1 MRILVV
7 GALSGATVDIGSS
20 LAHAFTG
27 IGEECHFLDFSEY
40 QQELCTVNGARR
52 DVDMHKFLIKLQT
65 RLLEEV
71 ISFNPSLIVG
81 LAQSPLNNVEVLD
94 SFRKS
99 GIRLN
104 YWFLEDYRVFQYW
117 REIAPKFDHFF
128 TIQKSRF
135 FKELKNLGCDNGYY
149 LAAAF
154 DDFTAP
160 TEANKKSIQVAPSL
174 SFVGAPYRN
183 RINIF
188 NDLKIPEL
196 EIYGEGWD
204 GLNTAVKIGN
214 RRITPRERRHIYV
227 NSKININLHSSSHG
241 EGDWNGDFVN
251 PRTFEIAGLGGFQ
264 LTDSR
269 ELLPHHFDL
278 GSEIAVFE
286 SLSDLKDGIKYYI
299 SHDSERNEMAASAR
313 ARVLKEHTYRHRA
326 MEILSLV
333 S

>member
-7 GALSGATVDIGSS
+7 GAISGATVDIGNS
-20 LAHAFTG
+20 LALAFAG
-27 IGEECHFLDFSEY
+27 LGKECHFLDFSEY
-40 QQELCTVNGARR
+40 QQEFHVLDSARN
-52 DVDMHKFLIKLQT
+52 DSDMHGFLIKLQT
-65 RLLEEV
+65 RLIEEV
-71 ISFNPSLIVG
+71 LVFNPSLILG
-81 LAQSPLNNVEVLD
+81 LPQSPLNNVEVLE

-99 GIRLN
+99 GIKLS

-117 REIAPKFDHFF
+117 REIAPKFDYFF
-128 TIQKSRF
+128 TIQQSRIF
-135 FKELKNLGCDNGYY
+135 QQLKNLGCDNGYY

-154 DDFTAP
+154 DDLTVSSGACNP
-160 TEANKKSIQVAPSL
+160 VSDGEPLV

-188 NDLKIPEL
+188 NDFKIPEL
-196 EIYGEGWD
+196 KIYGEGWD

-214 RRITPRERRHIYV
+214 RRITPSERSLIYAS
-227 NSKININLHSSSHG
+227 SKINLNLHSSPHD

-264 LTDSR
+264 LTDTR
-269 ELLPHHFDL
+269 ELLPLHFDL
-278 GSEIAVFE
+278 KNEIPVFK
-286 SLSDLKDGIKYYI
+286 SPSSMMDAIKYYV
-299 SHDSERNEMAASAR
+299 SHESERNEMAANAR

-326 MEILSLV
+326 MEILSLA

>member
-20 LAHAFTG
+20 LAHAFSSLD
-27 IGEECHFLDFSEY
+27 EECHFLDFSEY
-40 QQELCTVNGARR
+40 QQELRVVNGARR
-52 DVDMHKFLIKLQT
+52 DGDMHKFLIKLQT

-71 ISFNPSLIVG
+71 ILFNSSLIIG

-104 YWFLEDYRVFQYW
+104 YWFLEDCRVFQYW

-128 TIQKSRF
+128 TIQKSRV

-160 TEANKKSIQVAPSL
+160 TEANEKIIEVAPPL

-188 NDLKIPEL
+188 NDLKISEL

-214 RRITPRERRHIYV
+214 RRITPRERRHIYI

-241 EGDWNGDFVN
+241 DGDWNGDFVN

-264 LTDSR
+264 LTDTR
-269 ELLPHHFDL
+269 ELLPLHFDL
-278 GSEIAVFE
+278 KNEMRVFDSPSSMMDAV
-286 SLSDLKDGIKYYI
+286 KYYM
-299 SHDSERNEMAASAR
+299 SHESERDEMASNAR
-313 ARVLKEHTYRHRA
+313 AKVLKEHTYRHRA
-326 MEILSLV
+326 LEILSLV
-333 S
+333 R

>member
-7 GALSGATVDIGSS
+7 GAVSGATVDIGSS
-20 LAHAFTG
+20 LAYAFTDV
-27 IGEECHFLDFSEY
+27 GEECHFLDFSEY
-40 QQELCTVNGARR
+40 QQELRTVNGARS
-52 DVDMHKFLIKLQT
+52 DVDMHIFLIKLQT

-71 ISFNPSLIVG
+71 LLFNPTHIIG

-99 GIRLN
+99 GIRLS

-117 REIAPKFDHFF
+117 RKIAPKFDNFF
-128 TIQKSRF
+128 TIQKSRI
-135 FKELKNLGCDNGYY
+135 FKELKDLGCDNGYY

-154 DDFTAP
+154 DDLP
-160 TEANKKSIQVAPSL
+160 SSIEASDKSIDAAPLL

-183 RINIF
+183 RINMF
-188 NDLKIPEL
+188 NDLKLPGL
-196 EIYGEGWD
+196 EIYGEGWN
-204 GLNTAVKIGN
+204 GLNTAVKIGD
-214 RRITPRERRHIYV
+214 RRITPSERRHIYV
-227 NSKININLHSSSHG
+227 NSKINLNLHSSSHG

-264 LTDSR
+264 LTDTR
-269 ELLPHHFDL
+269 ELLPLHFDL
-278 GSEIAVFE
+278 KNEIPVFE
-286 SLSDLKDGIKYYI
+286 SPSSMLDAIKYYM
-299 SHDSERNEMAASAR
+299 SHDSERNEMATNAR

>member
-1 MRILVV
+1 MRILIV
-7 GALSGATVDIGSS
+7 GAISGATVDIGSS
-20 LAHAFTG
+20 LARAFVSLSK
-27 IGEECHFLDFSEY
+27 ECHFLDFSEY
-40 QQELCTVNGARR
+40 QQELRAVNGVRR

-71 ISFNPSLIVG
+71 ISFNPSLIIG

-99 GIRLN
+99 GIKLT

-117 REIAPKFDHFF
+117 RNIAPKFALFF
-128 TIQKSRF
+128 TIQKSRI
-135 FKELKNLGCDNGYY
+135 FKELKQLGCDNGHY

-154 DDFTAP
+154 DDFTPP
-160 TEANKKSIQVAPSL
+160 TEANEKIIEVAPSL

-183 RINIF
+183 RVNVF

-196 EIYGEGWD
+196 EIYGEGWI
-204 GLNTAVKIGN
+204 GLNTAVKIGD
-214 RRITPRERRHIYV
+214 RRISPSERRLIYA
-227 NSKININLHSSSHG
+227 NSKINLNLHSSSDG

-264 LTDSR
+264 LTDAR
-269 ELLPHHFDL
+269 ELLSLHFDL
-278 GSEIAVFE
+278 RNEISVFE
-286 SLSDLKDGIKYYI
+286 SPGSMMDAIKYYL
-299 SHDSERNEMAASAR
+299 SHESERNEIASNAR

-326 MEILSLV
+326 LEILSLV